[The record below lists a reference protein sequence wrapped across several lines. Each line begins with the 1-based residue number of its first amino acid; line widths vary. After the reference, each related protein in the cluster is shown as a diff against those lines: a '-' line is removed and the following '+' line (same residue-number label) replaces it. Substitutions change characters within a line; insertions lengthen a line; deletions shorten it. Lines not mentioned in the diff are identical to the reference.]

1 MIIEILARGIVQD
14 SEGRVLVCQNVGRD
28 YFYFPGGHVETGET
42 CVQALN
48 REFQEE
54 LGVSVKTTQFI
65 GGSEHQFVEAGIARQ
80 EINIAFATEL
90 SEITTH
96 SKEAHMKFF
105 LFTKEELKEKI
116 VFPEKM
122 KQAVIDWLETKKS
135 FWVY

>member
-1 MIIEILARGIVQD
+1 MNIEILARGIVQD

-54 LGVSVKTTQFI
+54 LGVSLKAAQFI
-65 GGSEHQFVEAGIARQ
+65 GGSEHQFVEAGINRQ
-80 EINIAFATEL
+80 EINIAFAVEL
-90 SEITTH
+90 SELTTRH
-96 SKEAHMKFF
+96 KEDHMRFF
-105 LFTKEELKEKI
+105 LFTKEELEEKT

-122 KQAVIDWLETKKS
+122 KQAVIDWLKTGKS